1 MLPEKGR
8 LRGYA
13 MRDSVSR
20 TLIAF
25 VLVQALFVV
34 LLPLA
39 IVASAQG
46 LDVSVYTI
54 AFEEKYRLLAQT
66 EVATVLLFTLAI
78 WIQRRWWL
86 TGFLTSVPL
95 IGLSVVLA
103 PFYLDTGGG
112 ALSQMRG
119 KAWQFFAGYAGLAI
133 FLGIVFWFLAVLE
146 RRD

>member
-1 MLPEKGR
+1 
-8 LRGYA
+8 

-25 VLVQALFVV
+25 VLVQALFVL

-39 IVASAQG
+39 IVVSAQG
-46 LDVSVYTI
+46 LDVSVYSI
-54 AFEEKYRLLAQT
+54 AFEEKYRLLAQS
-66 EVATVLLFTLAI
+66 EVGTVLLFTLAV
-78 WIQRRWWL
+78 WMQRRWWL

-95 IGLSVVLA
+95 IGLSIVLA

-119 KAWQFFAGYAGLAI
+119 KGWQFFAGYGGLAV

>member
-1 MLPEKGR
+1 
-8 LRGYA
+8 

-25 VLVQALFVV
+25 VLVQALFVI

-46 LDVSVYTI
+46 LDVSVYSI

-78 WIQRRWWL
+78 WAQRRWWL

-95 IGLSVVLA
+95 IGLSVVLGVGPSA
-103 PFYLDTGGG
+103 ETEAIYRTLPKDEAFCGG
-112 ALSQMRG
+112 
-119 KAWQFFAGYAGLAI
+119 
-133 FLGIVFWFLAVLE
+133 
-146 RRD
+146 